1 MIVNDA
7 KTAHEFANAW
17 WINSSCKRRVRF
29 HLQYAL
35 NSQKAI
41 VLTLH
46 DGAVKQNHQEAINVL
61 ELYLKDCE
69 E

>member
-7 KTAHEFANAW
+7 KTAHEFANDW
-17 WINSSCKRRVRF
+17 RMHSSCKRRVRF

-41 VLTLH
+41 VLTLR

-61 ELYLKDCE
+61 EMYLKDCE